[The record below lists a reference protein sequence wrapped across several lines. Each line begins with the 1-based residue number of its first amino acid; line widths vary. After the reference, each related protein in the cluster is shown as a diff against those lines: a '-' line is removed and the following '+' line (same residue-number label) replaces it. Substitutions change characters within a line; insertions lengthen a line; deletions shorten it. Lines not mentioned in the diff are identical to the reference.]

1 MKIAVYLSG
10 IPRKSQNESK
20 KRILRS
26 FAQGAERAGDQVILV
41 EDNRIVDC
49 DVAVIQGFVHEHSKQ
64 APHLLIR
71 KQAIDFQK
79 QNNKHSVIIDSNLY
93 QFLDTQNIDKYL
105 RYSIGGIFP
114 TDAWYFDQDRDLT
127 RWNKIKSSYQFS
139 EQEWHTGHD
148 ILICFQR
155 NGGWSMNGYSVTEWA
170 VNTINK
176 IRKVTQRPI
185 VVRGH
190 PGDHAT
196 LKNFDI
202 SSWTNIRKQEP
213 GQLLLSQQLK
223 QTHATITY
231 NSSPGVASLLSGV
244 PVFVTD
250 PVPERSQCWP
260 ICNTDLDKVEN
271 PILFDRQDFY
281 HRLAQCHWTLDE
293 VASGD
298 AWKFMRNRLP
308 SYE

>member
-114 TDAWYFDQDRDLT
+114 TDACYFDQDRDLT

-190 PGDHAT
+190 PG
-196 LKNFDI
+196 
-202 SSWTNIRKQEP
+202 E
-213 GQLLLSQQLK
+213 LLLSQQLK